1 MPCSVALRRRN
12 VGLQEYRHA
21 AEGVHGDAKA
31 AEQGLHRYGAL
42 LSQLPPTVSICSRCI
57 RALKM
62 ASDVDE
68 HLPLRLHAGDVQ
80 LAMTARIQASNDLS
94 PEM

>member
-1 MPCSVALRRRN
+1 MVTIQNHSTRYFRTVMPCSVALRRRN

-42 LSQLPPTVSICSRCI
+42 LSQLPPTVSICSRYI
-57 RALKM
+57 RGM
-62 ASDVDE
+62 PWQVTSTSTC
-68 HLPLRLHAGDVQ
+68 R
-80 LAMTARIQASNDLS
+80 
-94 PEM
+94 